1 MKAFTFAQFPYLPV
15 RAYRQILIKFNPLE
29 INSCKADRMDASR
42 IQISYICF
50 DNAYNGWTS

>member
-29 INSCKADRMDASR
+29 INSRKACRMDACR
-42 IQISYICF
+42 RQIPRLYL
-50 DNAYNGWTS
+50 DNA